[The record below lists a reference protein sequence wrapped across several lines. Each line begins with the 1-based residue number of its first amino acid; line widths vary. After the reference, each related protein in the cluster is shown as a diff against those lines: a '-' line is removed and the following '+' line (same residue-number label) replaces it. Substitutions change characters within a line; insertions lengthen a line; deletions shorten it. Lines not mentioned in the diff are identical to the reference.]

1 MYENN
6 LYIRGNI
13 VGSLEI
19 LSLWFKNIITFKL
32 LTFEPIEGNVFG
44 KFNKDKYV
52 LALAILL
59 KLDEGSYFIK
69 ANQQIPIMVQTE
81 NKINL
86 RLLW

>member
-69 ANQQIPIMVQTE
+69 ANQQIPIMVKL
-81 NKINL
+81 KIK
-86 RLLW
+86 